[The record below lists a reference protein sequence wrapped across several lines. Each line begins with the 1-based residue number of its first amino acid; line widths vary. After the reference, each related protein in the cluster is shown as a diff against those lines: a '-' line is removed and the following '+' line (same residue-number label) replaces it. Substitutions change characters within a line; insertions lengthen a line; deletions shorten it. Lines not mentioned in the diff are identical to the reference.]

1 MEGILYHGS
10 GSSELQELKPHRST
24 HQKDCIYATPSKA
37 VALLFI
43 GKGNGDLDTRISSV
57 DGKPELLERREG
69 VFETLFN
76 CDGYLYEIDASTFE
90 HYDYL
95 WSLEVISFEK
105 SIKPLRKTYIP
116 NVWEAI
122 LEEEKLGNLTI
133 MRYPNRPK
141 SVPLDNSDL
150 IEKYIKFEKSG
161 LVGAVGDLLRIYP
174 EFAEE
179 VSKQYPEFFD
189 EGKEKTYNG

>member
-10 GSSELQELKPHRST
+10 SNSDLEELKPHRST
-24 HQKDCIYATPSKA
+24 HQKNCIYATPSKA

-43 GKGNGDLDTRISSV
+43 GKGEGDLDTRISSV
-57 DGKPELLERREG
+57 DGKPELIERREG
-69 VFETLFN
+69 VFASLYN
-76 CDGYLYEIDASTFE
+76 CDGYIYEIDASTFE

-95 WSLEVISFEK
+95 WSLEVISFES
-105 SIKPLRKTYIP
+105 SIKPLRKIYIP

-122 LEEEKLGNLTI
+122 EEQERLGNLTI

-150 IEKYIKFEKSG
+150 IEKYIRFEKSG
-161 LVGAVGDLLRIYP
+161 LKGAVGDLLRIYP

-179 VSKQYPEFFD
+179 VGKQYPEFF
-189 EGKEKTYNG
+189 EENNNKKKQ

>member
-10 GSSELQELKPHRST
+10 NNSNLDELKPHRST
-24 HQKDCIYATPSKA
+24 HKKECIYATPSKA

-43 GKGNGDLDTRISSV
+43 GKGNGDLDTMISSV
-57 DGKPELLERREG
+57 DGKPQLLERREG
-69 VFETLFN
+69 IFEELYN
-76 CDGYLYEIDASTFE
+76 RDGYLYEIDASTFE

-105 SIKPLRKTYIP
+105 AIKPLKKIYIP

-122 LEEEKLGNLTI
+122 EEEEKLGNLTI
-133 MRYPNRPK
+133 YHYPDRPK
-141 SVPLDNSDL
+141 SVPSDNSDL
-150 IEKYIKFEKSG
+150 IEKYIRFEKSG

-179 VSKQYPEFFD
+179 VSKSYPEFF
-189 EGKEKTYNG
+189 EQERKKEK